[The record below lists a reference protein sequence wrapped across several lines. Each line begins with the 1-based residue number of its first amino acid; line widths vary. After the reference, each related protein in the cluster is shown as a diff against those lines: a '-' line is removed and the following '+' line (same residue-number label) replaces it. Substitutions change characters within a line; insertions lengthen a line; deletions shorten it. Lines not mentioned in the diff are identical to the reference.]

1 MKVSKGDE
9 LVFAGKKGGGKI
21 DGHFSNFRIGK
32 TYVVSDVTHV
42 GYDLDD
48 VHRFD
53 SMCVLFKD
61 ETYGC
66 HLESIDAYFVPKK
79 EWRDS
84 ILYKILPNRIIE
96 ILKS

>member
-9 LVFAGKKGGGKI
+9 LVFAGRKDGGKL
-21 DGHFSNFRIGK
+21 DSHFRNFRIGK
-32 TYVVSDVTHV
+32 TYVVSDIARV

-48 VHRFD
+48 IYRFD
-53 SMCVLFKD
+53 STCVLFKD

-66 HLESIDAYFVPKK
+66 HLESIDTYFVHKG

-84 ILYKILPNRIIE
+84 ILYKILPRRIIE
-96 ILKS
+96 ILKK